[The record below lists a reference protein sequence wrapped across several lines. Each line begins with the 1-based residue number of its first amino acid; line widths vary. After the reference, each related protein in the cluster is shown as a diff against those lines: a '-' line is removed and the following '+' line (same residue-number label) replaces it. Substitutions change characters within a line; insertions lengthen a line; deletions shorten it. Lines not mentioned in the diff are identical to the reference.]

1 MTGGPIAVIGLGI
14 MGSRMANRLRLNGH
28 ALRGYDPSPASLE
41 AFAAAGGVATG
52 SPAEAVHGCWAAL
65 LSLPDSDISRR
76 VCLGEGGIS
85 SSGIAGL
92 LVLDATTGRP
102 EDAVTNADGLATAN
116 IDYGDTTVS
125 GNAPFA
131 ASGQLVVMFGG
142 TPEAFEKGRPVFEA
156 IGRSHH
162 HVGPV
167 GSGARVKLIVNQM
180 LSIQRMA
187 LAEVVVTAELAGLD
201 LERVLEVLKDS
212 LAYGKVMDVYGD
224 NIVAGTHDPPAA
236 RLRQT
241 HKDARL
247 MIEHAASVGAP
258 ADLIEVVRAALA
270 EGEATGLGDLD
281 NSAIAEVVRRRA
293 GIGRVKGA

>member
-1 MTGGPIAVIGLGI
+1 MIGLGI
-14 MGSRMANRLRLNGH
+14 MGSRMANRLRLHGH
-28 ALRGYDPSPASLE
+28 ALRGYDPSLASLE
-41 AFAAAGGVATG
+41 AFSAAGGVAAS
-52 SPAEAVHGCWAAL
+52 SPAEAVQGCWATL
-65 LSLPDSDISRR
+65 LSLPDSDISRS
-76 VCLGEGGIS
+76 VCLREGGIAT
-85 SSGIAGL
+85 SGVGGL
-92 LVLDATTGRP
+92 LVLDTTTGRP
-102 EDAVTNADGLATAN
+102 EDAVTNAAGLAAVD

-142 TPEAFEKGRPVFEA
+142 TREAFVKARPVFEA

-162 HVGPV
+162 HVGAV
-167 GSGARVKLIVNQM
+167 GAGARVKLIVNQI

-212 LAYGKVMDVYGD
+212 LAYAKVMDVYGD
-224 NIVAGTHDPPAA
+224 NIVAGTHHPPAA

-293 GIGRVKGA
+293 GIGRVSR